1 MKSNCGPNHKKSFFF
16 TFNTTK
22 EAIFALAMPSTESNT
37 FNYLTPLQAL
47 SLGIIASILGKISR
61 QRILAPMKLKNS
73 PCIALIDDDLDLL
86 DLLSSLFRQ
95 RGYKIADFTNAEEAL
110 IEIEHK
116 RLVPDV
122 VISDLKLPAMS
133 GLDFIKRIRR
143 SLSALPIILMT
154 SEGSVETAVEAIEAG
169 AYDFVLKPLHI
180 PQLLISVQRALFLSD
195 VQNENCSLKSLF
207 QEDVVGLKGVIGRSA
222 GFKKAFELAR
232 RVSGSQAN
240 VLISGES
247 GSGKEVIARAVHE
260 LGDKKDGPFVAI
272 NCSAIPE
279 NLLESELF
287 GHAKGSFT
295 GAYDKKV
302 GLFEEANKGT
312 LFLDEIGDL
321 SLPLQAKLLRV
332 LQERKVKRIG
342 ENQYRDI
349 TARIICATHKDLRRE
364 VAEGRF
370 REDLFF
376 RLNVIPIYMPPLR
389 ERREDILPLSEF
401 FLRKFSVMNNAK
413 VKGISKE
420 AIQKLE
426 GHEWKGNVRE
436 LENAIERAVVL
447 TTAEYILPED
457 LPTEDNYLRPVQAE
471 PRSVPGMSFDHDRTV
486 TLDEL
491 SKKYIQFIFDRNDG
505 AKEQTARDLGIDRK
519 TLYRKLKEM
528 NLN

>member
-1 MKSNCGPNHKKSFFF
+1 
-16 TFNTTK
+16 
-22 EAIFALAMPSTESNT
+22 
-37 FNYLTPLQAL
+37 
-47 SLGIIASILGKISR
+47 
-61 QRILAPMKLKNS
+61 MKLKNS
-73 PCIALIDDDLDLL
+73 STITLIDDDLDLL
-86 DLLSSLFRQ
+86 DLLSSFFKQ
-95 RGYKIADFTNAEEAL
+95 RGYKVFAFSNAEEAL
-110 IEIEHK
+110 IEIENS
-116 RLVPDV
+116 RLETDV
-122 VISDLKLPAMS
+122 VISDLKLPVMS

-143 SLSALPIILMT
+143 SNTSLPIILMT

-180 PQLLISVQRALFLSD
+180 PQLLISVQRALFLNE
-195 VQNENCSLKSLF
+195 VQTENHNLKSLF
-207 QEDVVGLKGVIGRSA
+207 QEDIPGLKGVIGKSQ
-222 GFKKAFELAR
+222 GFKKALELAK
-232 RVSGSQAN
+232 RVSSSQAN
-240 VLISGES
+240 VLITGES

-260 LGDKKDGPFVAI
+260 LGDKKDGPFIAI

-287 GHAKGSFT
+287 GHAKGAFT
-295 GAYDKKV
+295 GAHDKKV

-349 TARIICATHKDLRRE
+349 TARIICATHKDLRKE
-364 VAEGRF
+364 VQEGRF

-389 ERREDILPLSEF
+389 ERKDDILPLSEY
-401 FLRKFSVMNNAK
+401 FLKKFSVMNNAT
-413 VKGISKE
+413 VKGFTKE

-426 GHEWKGNVRE
+426 GYEWKGNVRE

-447 TTAEYILPED
+447 TTSEFIQPED
-457 LPTEDNYLRPVQAE
+457 LPTEEFYQSSPASEQE
-471 PRSVPGMSFDHDRTV
+471 SVEQKLMSFEGEKPV

-491 SKKYIQFIFDRNDG
+491 CKKYIQFIFEKNEG
-505 AKEQTARDLGIDRK
+505 AKEQTAKDLGIDRK

-528 NLN
+528 NIN

>member
-1 MKSNCGPNHKKSFFF
+1 MHPTGHIIRPCNQLLVEALNLATGYFCLYIGQNFSLKDFSPMKIKNS
-16 TFNTTK
+16 
-22 EAIFALAMPSTESNT
+22 
-37 FNYLTPLQAL
+37 
-47 SLGIIASILGKISR
+47 ASIT
-61 QRILAPMKLKNS
+61 
-73 PCIALIDDDLDLL
+73 LIDDDLDLL
-86 DLLSSLFRQ
+86 DLLSSFFKQ
-95 RGYKIADFTNAEEAL
+95 RGYKVAAFSNAEEAL
-110 IEIEHK
+110 IEIENK
-116 RLVPDV
+116 RLETDV

-143 SLSALPIILMT
+143 SNSSLPIILMT
-154 SEGSVETAVEAIEAG
+154 SEGSVEIAVEAIEAG

-180 PQLLISVQRALFLSD
+180 PQLLISVQRALFLNE
-195 VQNENCSLKSLF
+195 VQLENNNLKSLF
-207 QEDVVGLKGVIGRSA
+207 QEDIQGLKGVIGKSQ
-222 GFKKAFELAR
+222 GFKKALELAK
-232 RVSGSQAN
+232 RVSSSQAN
-240 VLISGES
+240 VLITGES

-260 LGDKKDGPFVAI
+260 LGDKKEGPFVAI

-287 GHAKGSFT
+287 GHAKGAFT
-295 GAYDKKV
+295 GAHDKKI

-321 SLPLQAKLLRV
+321 TLSLQAKLLRV

-370 REDLFF
+370 REDLYF

-389 ERREDILPLSEF
+389 ERRDDILPLSEY
-401 FLRKFSVMNNAK
+401 FLKKYAVMNNAD
-413 VKGISKE
+413 VKGFSKE

-426 GHEWKGNVRE
+426 NYEWKGNVRE

-447 TTAEYILPED
+447 TTSEFIQPED
-457 LPTEDNYLRPVQAE
+457 LPTEEIYPLSSEEQSGTDL
-471 PRSVPGMSFDHDRTV
+471 GLSFEQDKPV

-491 SKKYIQFIFDRNDG
+491 CKKYIQFIFDKNEG
-505 AKEQTARDLGIDRK
+505 AKEQTAKDLGIDRK